1 MDRSRR
7 RRSGWRVFAVLA
19 IAVFAL
25 LNTVTDTALL
35 WYPFADLGVS
45 VDSSF
50 TVIGVHPGSSA
61 DRAGVRVGDRID
73 MVATPAATRRFLA
86 PGVVAVPDGAHLT
99 IALRSPNG
107 VRFVE
112 LRGEPHLRSAADDAT
127 DALLMLATLTTVAI
141 GTWIVLLR
149 PSKMTW
155 AFFLYCA
162 SSGTLAVT
170 TGANLPP
177 FVAAVDLALFGIL
190 TTASFVPFAIFAL
203 RFPADR
209 AEGWRRWAQAVLLWS
224 LAALVPLGIYVSIGP
239 FFAWP
244 IEAAAFAGSTLG
256 VAGVAFVVVT
266 FVLAF
271 FHAPPADRAKIRW
284 VGLGLI
290 VGYSGPLAFNIG
302 SSVPGIAFDWPL
314 PVLNIVNALEIA
326 VPISVAYVI
335 LRHHVFDVRFVL
347 GRAAVYGAVT
357 TIVIVGVTLLDFL
370 VGKILSETRLAA
382 IGDAAVAIVVGL
394 TLNGLHKRVEATVDA
409 LFFRRRRRA
418 EERLKRIGEGL
429 LHAETA
435 DAITGAL
442 VTEVSS
448 SLQLSSCAVFRRED
462 GWFVC
467 DAAVGWD
474 GTTQAIEAGAS
485 AVLAL
490 GARRAPLAIR
500 DGVWPAGLLPAG
512 DAAPLYAVPIV
523 SRVRLN
529 AFVLVGPHIGGE
541 QLDPSELEFLGD
553 LCNCAA
559 IAYEHLDAMLAIARA
574 SSLEAEN
581 TTLRGIVTGITA

>member
-1 MDRSRR
+1 MERTER

-19 IAVFAL
+19 IALFAL
-25 LNTVTDTALL
+25 LNTVTDTVLL
-35 WYPFADLGVS
+35 WHPFSDVGLS
-45 VDSSF
+45 VDSSY
-50 TVIGVHPGSSA
+50 TVIGVHSGSSA
-61 DRAGVRVGDRID
+61 ERAGVRVGDRID
-73 MVATPAATRRFLA
+73 EAATPAASRRFIA
-86 PGVVAVPDGAHLT
+86 TGVVAVPDGAHLT
-99 IALRSPNG
+99 VALRSPNG
-107 VRFVE
+107 VRLVD
-112 LRGEPHLRSAADDAT
+112 LRGEPHLRSAADNAT
-127 DALLMLATLTTVAI
+127 NALLMLATLTTVTI

-170 TGANLPP
+170 TGVNLPP
-177 FVAAVDLALFGIL
+177 FAAGIDLALFGAM

-203 RFPADR
+203 RFPADC
-209 AEGWRRWAQAVLLWS
+209 ADGWRRRAQAVLLWS

-244 IEAAAFAGSTLG
+244 IAAAAFAGSALG

-266 FVLAF
+266 FALAF

-302 SSVPGIAFDWPL
+302 SSVPGIAFDWPI

-335 LRHHVFDVRFVL
+335 LRHRVFDVRFVL
-347 GRAAVYGAVT
+347 GRAAVYGAIT
-357 TIVIVGVTLLDFL
+357 TIVVVGVTLLDFL
-370 VGKILSETRLAA
+370 LGKILSETRLAA
-382 IGDAAVAIVVGL
+382 IGEAAVAIVVGL
-394 TLNGLHKRVEATVDA
+394 SLNGLHKRVERTVDA
-409 LFFRRRRRA
+409 LFFRGRRRA
-418 EERLKRIGEGL
+418 EQRLKRIGEGL

-435 DAITGAL
+435 DAITRAL

-448 SLQLSSCAVFRRED
+448 SLQLTSCAVFRRD
-462 GWFVC
+462 DNWFVC

-474 GTTQAIEAGAS
+474 STAQGIAADAS
-485 AVLAL
+485 PILAL

-512 DAAPLYAVPIV
+512 DAAPLYAVPIA
-523 SRVRLN
+523 SRVRLD
-529 AFVLVGPHIGGE
+529 AFVLIGPHIGGE
-541 QLDPSELEFLGD
+541 QPDPTELELLGD
-553 LCNCAA
+553 LCNAAA
-559 IAYEHLDAMLAIARA
+559 IAYEHLEAKIAIERA

-581 TTLRGIVTGITA
+581 STLRGIVTGIVA

>member
-1 MDRSRR
+1 MERSER

-19 IAVFAL
+19 IALFTL
-25 LNTVTDTALL
+25 LNTVTDTVLL
-35 WYPFADLGVS
+35 WHPFADLGLS
-45 VDSSF
+45 VDSSY

-61 DRAGVRVGDRID
+61 DRAGVRVGDLID
-73 MVATPAATRRFLA
+73 MAATPATTRRFLG
-86 PGVVAVPDGAHLT
+86 PGVAAVPDGAHLT
-99 IALRSPNG
+99 VALRRPNG
-107 VRFVE
+107 VQLVD

-127 DALLMLATLTTVAI
+127 NALLMLATLTTVAI

-170 TGANLPP
+170 TGVYLPP
-177 FVAAVDLALFGIL
+177 YAAVIDLALFGAM

-203 RFPADR
+203 RFPADS
-209 AEGWRRWAQAVLLWS
+209 ANGWRRQAQAVLLWS
-224 LAALVPLGIYVSIGP
+224 LAALVPLGIYVAIGP

-244 IEAAAFAGSTLG
+244 VEAAEFAGSTLG
-256 VAGVAFVVVT
+256 VAGVVFVVVT
-266 FVLAF
+266 FALAF

-284 VGLGLI
+284 VGLGLVI
-290 VGYSGPLAFNIG
+290 GYSGPLAFNIG

-314 PVLNIVNALEIA
+314 PVLNVVSALEIA

-335 LRHHVFDVRFVL
+335 LRHRVFDVRFVL
-347 GRAAVYGAVT
+347 GRAAVYGAIT
-357 TIVIVGVTLLDFL
+357 TIVVVGVTLLDFL
-370 VGKILSETRLAA
+370 VGKILSEARLAA
-382 IGDAAVAIVVGL
+382 IGEAAVAIVVGL
-394 TLNGLHKRVEATVDA
+394 SLNSLHKRVEGTVDA
-409 LFFRRRRRA
+409 LFFRGRRRA
-418 EERLKRIGEGL
+418 EQRLKRIGEGL

-448 SLQLSSCAVFRRED
+448 SLQLSSCAIFRRED

-474 GTTQAIEAGAS
+474 STTHGIAADAGT
-485 AVLAL
+485 VLAL

-500 DGVWPAGLLPAG
+500 DGVWPSGLLPAG
-512 DAAPLYAVPIV
+512 DAAPVYAFPIA
-523 SRVRLN
+523 SRVRLD

-541 QLDPSELEFLGD
+541 QLDPAELELLG
-553 LCNCAA
+553 
-559 IAYEHLDAMLAIARA
+559 DAMLAIARA

-581 TTLRGIVTGITA
+581 ATLRGIVTGIIA